1 MMMGVVDI
9 GFFNLLA
16 GYALILVVLVM
27 LRQRNIKKETE
38 LLIAVMRM
46 TIQLV
51 LVGYI
56 LDYIL
61 GSQRMW
67 MTLAAVA
74 IMEVF
79 AVQNIYQ
86 RVKIDMTPRFR
97 NIVAYSMA
105 FGTIITMIFF
115 FFVLLS
121 VKPWYSPRYVIPL
134 SGMLIGN
141 SMTGITLGAERLLRG
156 FHDKK
161 ELIEGAL
168 MLGATPERAS
178 REIVNESFT
187 AAILPTINSM
197 VGMGIVFLPGMMSG
211 QILSGVPAVTA
222 IKYQMAIMFAI
233 LASVAFTVFIL
244 VVWGSK
250 TFFNDRAQL
259 VLHS

>member
-9 GFFNLLA
+9 GLFNLMA
-16 GYALILVVLVM
+16 GYALVLVVLVM

-38 LLIAVMRM
+38 LLIAVVRM

-51 LVGYI
+51 LVGYV

-97 NIVAYSMA
+97 NIVACSMA

-141 SMTGITLGAERLLRG
+141 SDWQ
-156 FHDKK
+156 FHD
-161 ELIEGAL
+161 GHH
-168 MLGATPERAS
+168 LGSRA
-178 REIVNESFT
+178 
-187 AAILPTINSM
+187 
-197 VGMGIVFLPGMMSG
+197 
-211 QILSGVPAVTA
+211 PA
-222 IKYQMAIMFAI
+222 
-233 LASVAFTVFIL
+233 
-244 VVWGSK
+244 
-250 TFFNDRAQL
+250 
-259 VLHS
+259 